1 MAPLASGIEA
11 PCAILPDVTPLAAA
25 FATIAIFFAP
35 GIVLVAAFKQ
45 RLSLLEQIYLSIAGS
60 LLISGWVSLLLAE
73 LGWFSPM
80 RTAILVSFGSLATA
94 LALRRRLRFRFGDA
108 SRNEILAA
116 AALVAFAAIVYF
128 PPFEHILGG
137 RDPGIYVNAGF
148 HLARD
153 GRLIYSD
160 PVVSGIPKEA
170 WSLFFPNK
178 VLPPWDYL
186 RYQGFSLES
195 PETSRVVPHGLHL
208 YPVWIATASALYQPK
223 SGLYA
228 TPFFALMGV
237 AGFFLAFRRLFGL
250 EVAALAASL
259 LAVFQ
264 IQIWFARFPNSEIV
278 VQFLFATSLLLF
290 ALMEESRSTLAG
302 ALSGLALGAT
312 CLARV
317 ETMLFAVPVA
327 LYLGW
332 KRVRREL
339 GPPEVAFLA
348 GFALIGIHAAI
359 HDRVFAWPYVSSI
372 LGRHYWRILGENLPV
387 VAVLACVLFFLL
399 DRAAGKLP
407 PTFLGVLESARFRM
421 GAALGLFL
429 VAAYAHFVRPYW
441 HGPRTAPHDAE
452 AFLRMG
458 WYLYPLGLSLVVA
471 GGMSLLVR
479 ARGAQSFFL
488 LVTLTFSLFF
498 FYKVRVWHDHYF
510 AMRRFV
516 PVILPGFFA
525 AIAFLLTSLRESGG
539 RWIAVG
545 TRAVSLLLVGLYLA
559 AGFRL
564 WHHDEFRGSL
574 HFVEDL
580 ARHIGDDDIAIFPAQ
595 EGLHLLEL
603 PLAQLE
609 RRNVL
614 EFYTLKP
621 DRTLLEK
628 LLVSWRN
635 RYHDVFFVT
644 NYKISLSGLFT
655 RHVKDFELAT
665 EKYEYSYDRPPKGP
679 EPFHLRFTLSKAV
692 DLEDLALRVPKLPL
706 LDVGGSDDLQ
716 VAWFH
721 EKELEEDGTSFR
733 WSQRTSSIFLPAV
746 GPQTRT
752 LVLRL
757 AGPKEAEAP
766 LNLIEAALDGTPLG
780 TIVPTRLFE
789 TYELSI
795 PEGFVPRAD
804 SGYAILTLSTK
815 TWRPSNDIPEASDV
829 RDLGF
834 RLDWVEV
841 R

>member
-1 MAPLASGIEA
+1 M
-11 PCAILPDVTPLAAA
+11 TPLAATL
-25 FATIAIFFAP
+25 ATIAIFFVP
-35 GIVLVAAFKQ
+35 GILLVAAIKI

-60 LLISGWVSLLLAE
+60 ILVSGWISLLLAE
-73 LGWFSPM
+73 LGWFSPQ
-80 RTAILVSFGSLATA
+80 RTALLIALGAVVAVVSLW
-94 LALRRRLRFRFGDA
+94 RRLSLRFGDR
-108 SRNEILAA
+108 SRSELLAA
-116 AALVAFAAIVYF
+116 AAIVGFASVIYF

-137 RDPGIYVNAGF
+137 RDPGVYVNAGF

-153 GRLIYSD
+153 GRLVYSD
-160 PVVSGIPKEA
+160 PVVAGIPPEA
-170 WSLFFPNK
+170 RPLFFPDK
-178 VLPPWDYL
+178 ALPAWDYL
-186 RYQGFSLES
+186 RYQGFRLES
-195 PETSRVVPHGLHL
+195 PESARVVPHGLHL

-228 TPFFALMGV
+228 TPFFALMAV
-237 AGFFLAFRRLFGL
+237 AGFFLGFRRIFGL
-250 EVAALAASL
+250 EVAVLASSL

-290 ALMEESRSTLAG
+290 FLMEENRSAVAG
-302 ALSGLALGAT
+302 AFAGLALGAT

-317 ETMLFAVPVA
+317 ETMLFAIPVA
-327 LYLGW
+327 LYFGW

-339 GPPEVAFLA
+339 GIPEVSFLA
-348 GFALIGIHAAI
+348 AFALIGLHAVI
-359 HDRVFAWPYVSSI
+359 HDRTFAWPYVSSI
-372 LGRHYWRILGENLPV
+372 LGRHYWRLLGENLPV
-387 VAVLACVLFFLL
+387 LAVVACVGFLLL

-407 PTFLGVLESARFRM
+407 PRFLDIFSSFRLRLA
-421 GAALGLFL
+421 GALALLL
-429 VAAYAHFVRPYW
+429 LALYAYFVRPQW

-458 WYLYPLGLSLVVA
+458 WYLYPAGLSLAVA
-471 GGMSLLVR
+471 GGMALLLR
-479 ARGAQSFFL
+479 ARKSQAFFL
-488 LVTLTFSLFF
+488 LVALTFSLFF

-525 AIAFLLTSLRESGG
+525 AIAFLLSSFRESAG
-539 RWIAVG
+539 RLAAMGSRVVG
-545 TRAVSLLLVGLYLA
+545 VLLLALYLF
-559 AGFRL
+559 AGSRL
-564 WHHDEFRGSL
+564 WNHDEFRGSL

-609 RRNVL
+609 DRNVL

-621 DRTLLEK
+621 DRSLLEK
-628 LLVSWRN
+628 LLESWKG
-635 RYHDVFFVT
+635 RYNDVFFVT

-679 EPFHLRFTLSKAV
+679 QPLNLRFTLSKAV
-692 DLEDLALRVPKLPL
+692 DSSRISRFASRSSRTSTSEEATI
-706 LDVGGSDDLQ
+706 LQ

-746 GPQTRT
+746 GAGSGTIR
-752 LVLRL
+752 LRL

-766 LNLIEAALDGTPLG
+766 LAPIEAALDGKPLG
-780 TIVPTRLFE
+780 TLTPTRTFE
-789 TYELSI
+789 VYELSI
-795 PEGFVPRAD
+795 PEEIGSRQP
-804 SGYAILTLSTK
+804 SSYAILTLSTNP
-815 TWRPSNDIPEASDV
+815 WRPSNDIPDASDV

>member
-1 MAPLASGIEA
+1 M
-11 PCAILPDVTPLAAA
+11 TPLAAT
-25 FATIAIFFAP
+25 FATLAIFFVP
-35 GIVLVAAFKQ
+35 GLVLVAAFKD
-45 RLSLLEQIYLSIAGS
+45 RLSLLEQIYLSIAAS
-60 LLISGWVSLLLAE
+60 LLISGWVSFVLAE
-73 LGWFSPM
+73 LGLFSPL
-80 RTAILVSFGSLATA
+80 RTALIVTLGAAVLVASFRPRLSL
-94 LALRRRLRFRFGDA
+94 RLGET
-108 SRNEILAA
+108 SRAELLAA
-116 AALVAFAAIVYF
+116 AALVAFGVAVYF

-153 GRLIYSD
+153 GRLVYSD
-160 PVVSGIPKEA
+160 PLMAGIPPEA
-170 WSLFFPNK
+170 RPLFFPDK
-178 VLPPWDYL
+178 DLPPWEYL
-186 RYQGFSLES
+186 RYQGFLLES
-195 PETSRVVPHGLHL
+195 PDSARVIPHGLHL

-228 TPFFALMGV
+228 TPFFALMAV
-237 AGFFLAFRRLFGL
+237 SGFFLAFRRLFGL
-250 EVAALAASL
+250 EVAVVAASL

-290 ALMEESRSTLAG
+290 FFMEEHRSALAG
-302 ALSGLALGAT
+302 AFAGFALGAA

-327 LYLGW
+327 LYFGW
-332 KRVRREL
+332 KRARREL
-339 GPPEVAFLA
+339 GRPEISFLA
-348 GFALIGIHAAI
+348 AFALIGVHAAI
-359 HDRVFAWPYVSSI
+359 HDRTFAWPYVSSI
-372 LGRHYWRILGENLPV
+372 LGRHYWSFLGENLPAVAAAV
-387 VAVLACVLFFLL
+387 VILFLLL
-399 DRAAGKLP
+399 DRSFGKLSP
-407 PTFLGVLESARFRM
+407 KRLRVFDSLRLRM
-421 GAALGLFL
+421 GAALALFL
-429 VAAYAHFVRPYW
+429 LALYAYFVRPHW

-458 WYLYPLGLSLVVA
+458 WYLYPLGLSLAVA
-471 GGMSLLVR
+471 GGMALLLR
-479 ARGAQSFFL
+479 ARKSQAFFL

-525 AIAFLLTSLRESGG
+525 AAAFLLASFRESGVKLAATG
-539 RWIAVG
+539 SRVA
-545 TRAVSLLLVGLYLA
+545 AALLVALYLF

-564 WHHDEFRGSL
+564 WRHDEFRGSL
-574 HFVEDL
+574 DFVEDL
-580 ARHIGDDDIAIFPAQ
+580 ARHIGDDDVAIFPAQ

-609 RRNVL
+609 GRNVL

-621 DRTLLEK
+621 DRALLER
-628 LLVSWRN
+628 LLESWKD
-635 RYHDVFFVT
+635 RYRDVFFVT

-692 DLEDLALRVPKLPL
+692 DLEELALRVPKLKT
-706 LDVGGSDDLQ
+706 LDVGGSDDPQ

-746 GPQTRT
+746 GAGSETIA
-752 LVLRL
+752 LRL

-766 LNLIEAALDGTPLG
+766 LHPVEVALDGRSLG
-780 TIVPTRLFE
+780 TLTPTRAFE
-789 TYELSI
+789 VYELSI
-795 PEGFVPRAD
+795 PEEIGSRPEA
-804 SGYAILTLSTK
+804 SYAVLTLATK
-815 TWRPSNDIPEASDV
+815 TWRPSNDIPDASDV

>member
-1 MAPLASGIEA
+1 M
-11 PCAILPDVTPLAAA
+11 TPLAAT
-25 FATIAIFFAP
+25 FATVAIFFLP
-35 GIVLVAAFKQ
+35 GLVLVAAFKA
-45 RLSLLEQIYLSIAGS
+45 RLNLLEQIFLSIAGG
-60 LLISGWVSLLLAE
+60 LLISGWVSFVLAE
-73 LGWFSPM
+73 LGWFSPL
-80 RTAILVSFGSLATA
+80 RTALIVFFGAFGAALVVASF
-94 LALRRRLRFRFGDA
+94 RRRLSLRFGET
-108 SRNEILAA
+108 SRAELLAA
-116 AALVAFAAIVYF
+116 AVLVAFGAAVYF

-137 RDPGIYVNAGF
+137 RDPGVYVNAGF

-153 GRLIYSD
+153 GRLVYPD
-160 PVVSGIPKEA
+160 PVVAGIPPDA
-170 WSLFFPNK
+170 RPLFFPDK
-178 VLPPWDYL
+178 DLPHWDYL
-186 RYQGFSLES
+186 RYQGFRLES
-195 PETSRVVPHGLHL
+195 PESARIIPHGLHL

-237 AGFFLAFRRLFGL
+237 SGFFLAFRRLFDL
-250 EVAALAASL
+250 EVAVIASSL

-290 ALMEESRSTLAG
+290 VLMEEHRSALAG
-302 ALSGLALGAT
+302 AFAGLALGAT

-327 LYLGW
+327 LYFGW

-339 GPPEVAFLA
+339 GVPEVSFLSA
-348 GFALIGIHAAI
+348 FALIGIHAAV
-359 HDRVFAWPYVSSI
+359 HDRAFAWPYVSSI
-372 LGRHYWRILGENLPV
+372 LGRHYWRILGENLPA
-387 VAVLACVLFFLL
+387 VAVAAVILFLLL
-399 DRAAGKLP
+399 DRASGKLSP
-407 PTFLGVLESARFRM
+407 KWLHVFDSLRIRM
-421 GAALGLFL
+421 GAALALL
-429 VAAYAHFVRPYW
+429 LLAVYAYFVRPHW

-458 WYLYPLGLSLVVA
+458 WYLYPLGLSLAVA
-471 GGMSLLVR
+471 GGMALVLR
-479 ARGAQSFFL
+479 ARKSQAFFL
-488 LVTLTFSLFF
+488 LVTLTFSFFF

-510 AMRRFV
+510 AMRRFI
-516 PVILPGFFA
+516 PVILPGFFV
-525 AIAFLLTSLRESGG
+525 AIGFLLASFRESGAKLAATGG
-539 RWIAVG
+539 RAAAG
-545 TRAVSLLLVGLYLA
+545 LLVALYLF
-559 AGFRL
+559 AGYPL
-564 WHHDEFRGSL
+564 WRHDEFRGSL

-580 ARHIGDDDIAIFPAQ
+580 ARHIGDDDVAIFPAQ

-609 RRNVL
+609 GRNVL

-621 DRTLLEK
+621 DRALLEK
-628 LLVSWRN
+628 LLESWKG
-635 RYHDVFFVT
+635 RYGDVFFVT

-692 DLEDLALRVPKLPL
+692 DLEDLALRVPKLKT
-706 LDVGGSDDLQ
+706 LDVGGSDDPQ

-746 GPQTRT
+746 GGGSET
-752 LVLRL
+752 LALRL
-757 AGPKEAEAP
+757 AGPKEPEAP
-766 LNLIEAALDGTPLG
+766 LHPIEVALDGQSLRTLA
-780 TIVPTRLFE
+780 PTRAFE
-789 TYELSI
+789 VYELPI
-795 PEGFVPRAD
+795 PKEIGSRAE
-804 SGYAILTLSTK
+804 SSYAILGLTTK